1 MHSLNFVPRTLT
13 SVLFLI
19 ICSLGIFAQAPALS
33 DAWKSHS
40 SQPPTATEV
49 SGKSPNTANKSLEI
63 INTQTKD
70 LPQTVAAAWTPPTPV
85 EPNVK
90 TAVPALN
97 LEKEVAKVKADIL
110 IVPRPAP
117 NTELVGVEP
126 PRSFEATAYS
136 LHGITRSG
144 TYVRRGIIAAD
155 PRVLPLGSVVHLKAG
170 NYSGVYTV
178 KDTGSAIKGKRID
191 LWVGS
196 SREAFSFG
204 RRSVRLTVLKYGGK
218 SKSSAKKRK

>member
-1 MHSLNFVPRTLT
+1 MYSLNVVPRTLT
-13 SVLFLI
+13 SVAFLI
-19 ICSLGIFAQAPALS
+19 ICSLGIFAQTSSLS
-33 DAWKSHS
+33 EAWKTRSTP
-40 SQPPTATEV
+40 PPTVSEV
-49 SGKSPNTANKSLEI
+49 SGKSPNTTHKTTEI
-63 INTQTKD
+63 INTQNKD
-70 LPQTVAAAWTPPTPV
+70 LPQSVAAAWTPPTPI
-85 EPNVK
+85 EPTVK
-90 TAVPALN
+90 TAIPVLN
-97 LEKEVAKVKADIL
+97 LEKEVAKAKADTL
-110 IVPRPAP
+110 IVPRPP
-117 NTELVGVEP
+117 DTELVGVEP

-136 LHGITRSG
+136 LRGITRSG

-204 RRSVRLTVLKYGGK
+204 RKSVRLTVLKYGGK
-218 SKSSAKKRK
+218 SRVAAKKRK